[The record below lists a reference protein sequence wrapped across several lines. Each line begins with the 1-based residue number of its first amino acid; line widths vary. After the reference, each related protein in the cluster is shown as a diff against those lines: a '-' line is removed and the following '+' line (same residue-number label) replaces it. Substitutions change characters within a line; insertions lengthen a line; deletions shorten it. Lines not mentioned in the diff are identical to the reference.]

1 MKVGAAPW
9 RVRHGSKASEQGS
22 SILPFATRVF
32 IIFVI
37 ISEIQFSSWLSVR
50 TDIYDKASE
59 EVMNLNYLLFIFF
72 IVIIIRVLPVRVGL
86 FYSQGCKVA
95 AEHHYNKPF

>member
-1 MKVGAAPW
+1 M
-9 RVRHGSKASEQGS
+9 
-22 SILPFATRVF
+22 
-32 IIFVI
+32 
-37 ISEIQFSSWLSVR
+37 R
-50 TDIYDKASE
+50 TDICDKASE

-86 FYSQGCKVA
+86 LLQGRKVA

>member
-37 ISEIQFSSWLSVR
+37 VLIDFFGSWLSVR
-50 TDIYDKASE
+50 TDICDKASE

-72 IVIIIRVLPVRVGL
+72 IVIIIRVLPVRAGL
-86 FYSQGCKVA
+86 LLQGRKVA